1 MNFNTDWGAVGL
13 SFTVY
18 FIEFIPGKDI
28 NRNIK
33 TNIFTYSTEFSVLD
47 GS

>member
-1 MNFNTDWGAVGL
+1 MFNYPNWGAVSL
-13 SFTVY
+13 SFTLY

-28 NRNIK
+28 NRDIK
-33 TNIFTYSTEFSVLD
+33 TNIFTYSRVFVLD